1 MVLRLLLYL
10 LLGGWLPAAAEV
22 GEPMLQLSER
32 LSAFDQLSGT
42 FTQQLISEKG
52 EILEE
57 SAGSFALLRPG
68 FLRWHIE
75 RPEEQLLMVSGDSL
89 WHYDVELETA
99 TQRRIAPGD
108 PTSPLTILGGDPDT
122 LAGFYAVS
130 LPQAD
135 RFLLKP
141 QFADADFVAVV
152 LAFENGMPT
161 GLEIEDRMG
170 RTARINLSL
179 DTPTSR
185 LSPADFVFDPPAG
198 VDVYQNA
205 R

>member
-1 MVLRLLLYL
+1 MALRLLLCL
-10 LLGGWLPAAAEV
+10 LLAGWLPAAAEV
-22 GEPMLQLSER
+22 EDPMLELAQR
-32 LSAFDQLSGT
+32 LSAFDQLSGA
-42 FTQQLISEKG
+42 FTQRLLGEKG

-75 RPEEQLLMVSGDSL
+75 RPEEQLLLVSGDSL

-99 TQRRIAPGD
+99 TQRRIAQGD

-130 LPQAD
+130 LPQPD
-135 RFLLKP
+135 RFLLNP
-141 QFADADFVAVV
+141 RFTDADFVAVALV
-152 LAFENGMPT
+152 FENGRPT
-161 GLEIEDRMG
+161 GLDIEDRMG
-170 RTARINLSL
+170 RTARISLSL
-179 DTPTSR
+179 DASSSR
-185 LSPADFVFDPPAG
+185 LSPADFMFVPPAG
-198 VDVYQNA
+198 VDVYQNV